1 MDEVT
6 LFILKAIF
14 LASQCV
20 CAGTHEWREQRIDKQ
35 SVEPFDRSGQIGS
48 TIQYGLWTINFKMHL
63 WLCVDNSSIVWSSRG
78 VLLLF
83 LICLIKSRERIRG
96 SIKRRSD
103 SGNEQKKNRNKKIVF
118 CHCFERVN
126 ARDDGEQIQPNIVC
140 ILRNKQNGKI
150 YVCTSLYVQYKNIHI
165 VYWTTECYIEENS
178 HFFFFFFI
186 YFQKRIQ

>member
-1 MDEVT
+1 MKSHY
-6 LFILKAIF
+6 LSWKRFF
-14 LASQCV
+14 LARQCV

-103 SGNEQKKNRNKKIVF
+103 SGNEQKKNKKIVF

-150 YVCTSLYVQYKNIHI
+150 YMCVRRCTYNIKI
-165 VYWTTECYIEENS
+165 YILCIEQQNA
-178 HFFFFFFI
+178 I
-186 YFQKRIQ
+186 